1 MNPRVTEIPKYRR
14 IIAVYSHLIRNRK
27 RRFTV
32 QEIKEY
38 LEEGADTNVSLR
50 NVQRDLKDLVEI
62 ADSGVGCVRVN
73 KQLHYFI
80 EQDMRN
86 KLTLPMQQNNLL
98 AFFVLKRLQPFFPQK
113 AKALEQL
120 SETITDLAGD
130 AEYDLFEDLDEML
143 EESTFLYGG
152 ETSLPLDDHLFN
164 CLITSLVKR
173 QKLVIQY
180 LKPSDEIPRE
190 MIISPIKLILFKG
203 ELFFS
208 CLPEE
213 GKPWNF
219 YIKLCR
225 VMKAEL
231 IRETFTPDTKQ
242 LKKFNARLTTSF
254 GLLDPA
260 DDKPERVRIKF
271 PPDEYYTRIFSERRF
286 HRTQQLSKDKKG
298 NIVLSLNVAIG
309 IDLLNWIL
317 CWPDAEVLGPI
328 KLKTELREMGRMLVK
343 RYG

>member
-1 MNPRVTEIPKYRR
+1 MKPKVTEIPKYRR
-14 IIAVYSHLIRNRK
+14 LVAVYAHLIRNRK

-38 LEEGADTNVSLR
+38 LKEGWDSNVSLR
-50 NVQRDLKDLVEI
+50 NVQRDLKDLMEI
-62 ADSGVGCVRVN
+62 ADCGVGCVREN

-86 KLTLPMQQNNLL
+86 KLTLPIQQNNLL
-98 AFFVLKRLQPFFPQK
+98 AFFILKRLQPFFAQK
-113 AKALEQL
+113 AKPLKQL

-130 AEYDLFEDLDEML
+130 ADYDLFEDLDEKL

-152 ETSLPLDDHLFN
+152 ESSLPLDDHLFN

-180 LKPSDEIPRE
+180 LKPSDEIPRR
-190 MIISPIKLILFKG
+190 MIISPVKLILYKG

-208 CLPEE
+208 CLPDE

-231 IRETFTPDTKQ
+231 IRETFSPDPKQ
-242 LKKFNARLTTSF
+242 LKESNARLSTSF

-260 DDKPERVRIKF
+260 DEKPERVRIKF
-271 PPDEYYTRIFSERRF
+271 PPDEYYTRIFLERRF

-298 NIVLSLNVAIG
+298 NIILALNVVIG
-309 IDLLNWIL
+309 KDLLNWIL
-317 CWPDAEVLGPI
+317 CWSDAEVLGPDT
-328 KLKTELREMGRMLVK
+328 LKNELREMGKMLVK

>member
-1 MNPRVTEIPKYRR
+1 MKPKVTEIPKYRR
-14 IIAVYSHLIRNRK
+14 MVAVYAHLIRNRK

-38 LEEGADTNVSLR
+38 LEECGDSKVSLR

-62 ADSGVGCVRVN
+62 TDCGVGCIREN

-86 KLTLPMQQNNLL
+86 KLTLPIRQNNLL
-98 AFFVLKRLQPFFPQK
+98 AFFILKRLQPFFAQK
-113 AKALEQL
+113 AMALEQL
-120 SETITDLAGD
+120 SETITDLTGNAD
-130 AEYDLFEDLDEML
+130 YNLFEDLDEKL

-152 ETSLPLDDHLFN
+152 ESSLPLDDHLFN

-180 LKPSDEIPRE
+180 LKPYDEIPRR
-190 MIISPIKLILFKG
+190 MIISPVKLILFKG

-208 CLPEE
+208 CLPDE

-231 IRETFTPDTKQ
+231 TRETFTPHPEQ
-242 LKKFNARLTTSF
+242 LKENNARLSASF

-260 DDKPERVRIKF
+260 DEKPERVRIKF
-271 PPDEYYTRIFSERRF
+271 PPDEYYTRFFLERQF
-286 HRTQQLSKDKKG
+286 HRTQQLSKDNKG
-298 NIVLSLNVAIG
+298 NIVLALNVVIG
-309 IDLLNWIL
+309 KDLLNWIL
-317 CWPDAEVLGPI
+317 CWPDAEVLEPL
-328 KLKTELREMGRMLVK
+328 KLKRQLCDIGKMLVK
-343 RYG
+343 RYA